1 MSTCTSFHKLSLAW
15 VFLAFQA
22 LLIPV
27 SAKDLP
33 AQSIVPA
40 GTTVNFAQ
48 TMDWIDA
55 SHFALGR
62 WDGTISIF
70 RTPNVGEFG
79 PIVTQAMALP
89 SGQGV
94 EMLTAIDDATIA
106 SSEGR
111 DGIAIWQ
118 KSSSTAI
125 KDFELQA
132 RLPFDPKYGPANSG
146 TLITISSD
154 RYFISG
160 HESGDI
166 LIWKI
171 EPNGKFGIISNL
183 DVKSPDKPANPW
195 GLRNIR
201 GLAVWR
207 DKFIISGSEDGDLVG
222 FSIPD
227 GKIVFRLRYN
237 AGAQRGI
244 NNISVLGDLLLVAN
258 CAVGSTDKNLWLFDL
273 SSGAPVLADAEN
285 LAIDLF
291 KSQIFDFDADLAP
304 GANGPVFF
312 SSTEEGLL
320 WMGSATGGQLIVSGV
335 TKSST
340 EGGSIMDVS
349 PSGDLIAVAT
359 HTIRLF
365 KVK

>member
-1 MSTCTSFHKLSLAW
+1 MSTYTNFCKLTSAC
-15 VFLAFQA
+15 VVLAFQTA
-22 LLIPV
+22 LLPV

-62 WDGTISIF
+62 WDGTITIF
-70 RTPNVGEFG
+70 RAPNAGEFG

-94 EMLTAIDDATIA
+94 EMLAAIDGTTIA

-111 DGIAIWQ
+111 DGIAIW
-118 KSSSTAI
+118 KESSSTAS
-125 KDFELQA
+125 KDFELRV
-132 RLPFDPKYGPANSG
+132 RLQYDPKYGPANSG
-146 TLITISSD
+146 TLVTVSSD

-171 EPNGKFGIISNL
+171 EPDGKIGFVSSL

-195 GLRNIR
+195 GLRNVR

-207 DKFIISGSEDGDLVG
+207 DRFIVSGSEDGDLVG
-222 FSIPD
+222 LSVPD
-227 GKIVFRLRYN
+227 GKIAFRLRYN
-237 AGAQRGI
+237 VGAQRGI

-258 CAVGSTDKNLWLFDL
+258 CAVGSADKNLWLFDL
-273 SSGAPVLADAEN
+273 SSGTPVLADAEN
-285 LAIDLF
+285 LAVDLF
-291 KSQIFDFDADLAP
+291 KSQVFDFDADLAP
-304 GANGPVFF
+304 GKSGPVFF

-320 WMGSATGGQLIVSGV
+320 WMGSATEGQLVVSGV

-349 PSGDLIAVAT
+349 PGGDLIAVAT